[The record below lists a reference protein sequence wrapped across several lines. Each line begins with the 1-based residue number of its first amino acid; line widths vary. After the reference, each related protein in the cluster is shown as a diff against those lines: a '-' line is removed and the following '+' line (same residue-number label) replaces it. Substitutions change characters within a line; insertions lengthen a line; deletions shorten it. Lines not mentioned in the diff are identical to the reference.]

1 VKAAGKERLRTVAS
15 PRRPVTLDFT
25 SIPGWQCHRQDADGV
40 LWGKGYLHGETFDG
54 LAARLETADVQDIPT
69 IINAL
74 DGHFAVV
81 WQDDRKTIA
90 ATDPIAS
97 IPLSYRSDVAG
108 EVTLTGAP
116 SRLLKDGDE
125 ISPDQTLIMGMA
137 GFTIGNESLYPAI
150 HPIGCGRVLVIDED
164 GEADLVRY
172 HRYLPHPVSCDE
184 AALRTRL
191 HELILVIMEKMVRSL
206 DGRTVAVPLSAG
218 LDSRLV
224 VSALKEIG
232 YDRVVCF
239 SYGRRGNHEAEV
251 ARKIASTLGYDWHFI
266 AHTPQQ
272 QALTFQNEDCHRFVE
287 SFADT
292 LQAIP
297 FQQDFFAVGEVR
309 RLGLVPEDAVFVN
322 GQSGDFIAGNHI
334 PSALVGPVPPGL
346 FDAFTEKH
354 LGMWACLKT
363 PENLARVGK
372 VFSGESG
379 DYTASAAFEPEDF
392 ALYEALEYEN
402 RQCKYVVAG
411 QRTYEW
417 HGFDWRLPLW
427 DRTFIDFWETVP
439 LEAKLG
445 ERLYREMLIEVDWG
459 GVWGPDWQFEKTI
472 VPGWIRPIRF
482 VAKAA
487 HAFKGRA
494 AWHRFEKSWFAW
506 HTDVVGNYAIA
517 PYKVVSRDLRGHRNA
532 ISWHVDRYL
541 ADKGYAIGLDGTVA
555 QR

>member
-1 VKAAGKERLRTVAS
+1 MKAAGKERFRIVAPS
-15 PRRPVTLDFT
+15 QRQVTLDFT
-25 SIPGWQCHRQDADGV
+25 SIPGWQCFRQDADGV
-40 LWGKGYLHGETFDG
+40 LWGKGYLHGETFEDIG
-54 LAARLETADVQDIPT
+54 KRLSSAKPQDIPT
-69 IINAL
+69 IIAAL

-108 EVTLTGAP
+108 EITLTGAP
-116 SRLLKDGDE
+116 RRLLKDGDE
-125 ISPDQTLIMGMA
+125 TSPDQTLIMAMA

-150 HPIGCGRVLVIDED
+150 QPIGCGRVLVIDAD

-172 HRYLPHPVSCDE
+172 HRYLPHPVSQDE
-184 AALRTRL
+184 VTLRARL
-191 HELILVIMEKMVRSL
+191 RELTLGIMEKMVRSL
-206 DGRTVAVPLSAG
+206 DGRTIAVPLSAG
-218 LDSRLV
+218 LDSRLI

-239 SYGRRGNHEAEV
+239 SYGRRGNHEAEA

-266 AHTPQQ
+266 AHTPHQ
-272 QALTFQNEDCHRFVE
+272 QALTFESADCRRFVDG
-287 SFADT
+287 FADT

-297 FQQDFFAVGEVR
+297 FQQDFFAVGEMR
-309 RLGLVPEDAVFVN
+309 RLDLVAEDAVFVN

-334 PSALVGPVPPGL
+334 PSVLADPGPPRL
-346 FDAFTEKH
+346 FDAFEEKH

-363 PENLARVGK
+363 PENLARVEK
-372 VFSGESG
+372 VFFGERD
-379 DYTASAAFEPEDF
+379 DYTASTAFDPDDF

-427 DRTFIDFWETVP
+427 DRSFIDFWETVP
-439 LEAKLG
+439 LTAKLG
-445 ERLYREMLIEVDWG
+445 ERLYREMLNEANWG
-459 GVWGPDWQFEKTI
+459 GVWGPDWQFEKSI
-472 VPGWIRPIRF
+472 VPAWIRPLRF
-482 VAKAA
+482 AAKAA
-487 HAFKGRA
+487 HALKGRA

-506 HTDVVGNYAIA
+506 HTDVVSNYAIS
-517 PYKVVSRDLRGHRNA
+517 PYKAVSRDRRGHRNA

-541 ADKGYAIGLDGTVA
+541 AQKGYTIGLDGTVT
-555 QR
+555 QQ

>member
-1 VKAAGKERLRTVAS
+1 MKTAGKERLHTVAS

-25 SIPGWQCHRQDADGV
+25 AIPGWQCFRQDARGV
-40 LWGKGYLHGETFDG
+40 LWGKGYLHDDTFDG
-54 LAARLETADVQDIPT
+54 LGDRLAAVDEQDIPA
-69 IINAL
+69 IIDAL

-81 WQDDRKTIA
+81 WQDDRKTVA

-97 IPLSYRSDVAG
+97 VPLSYRSDGVG
-108 EVTLTGAP
+108 EITLTGAP
-116 SRLLKDGDE
+116 SRLMKDGDE
-125 ISPDQTLIMGMA
+125 ASPDQTMIMAMA

-150 HPIGCGRVLVIDED
+150 RPIGCGRVLVIDAD

-172 HRYLPHPVSCDE
+172 HRYLPNPQQSDE
-184 AALRTRL
+184 VALRAQLRDLTL
-191 HELILVIMEKMVRSL
+191 AIMEKMVRSL
-206 DGRTVAVPLSAG
+206 DGRTIAVPLSAG
-218 LDSRLV
+218 LDSRLI

-232 YDRVVCF
+232 YDDVVCF
-239 SYGRRGNHEAEV
+239 SYGRSGNHEAEA
-251 ARKIASTLGYDWHFI
+251 ARKIASKLGYDWHFI

-272 QALTFQNEDCHRFVE
+272 QAQTFENEDCRRFIG
-287 SFADT
+287 SFADS

-334 PSALVGPVPPGL
+334 PGELAESPPQPL
-346 FDAFTEKH
+346 FDAFAGKH

-363 PENLARVGK
+363 PANMARVER
-372 VFSGESG
+372 VFSGEK
-379 DYTASAAFEPEDF
+379 DDCTTSAEFDPEDF

-417 HGFDWRLPLW
+417 HGFEWRLPLW
-427 DRTFIDFWETVP
+427 DRAFIDFWEKAP
-439 LEAKLG
+439 LEVKLT
-445 ERLYREMLIEVDWG
+445 ERLYREMLLEANWG
-459 GVWGPDWQFEKTI
+459 GVWGADWLFEKTI
-472 VPGWIRPIRF
+472 VPAWIRPLRF

-487 HAFKGRA
+487 HAIRGRA
-494 AWHRFEKSWFAW
+494 AWHRFENSWFAW

-517 PYKVVSRDLRGHRNA
+517 PYKAVSCDRRGHRNA
-532 ISWHVDRYL
+532 ISWHVDRYM
-541 ADKGYAIGLDGTVA
+541 ADKGYAININGTVS